1 MKISD
6 LVGIGRLG
14 SCDARGF
21 YRVLIK
27 PEYMSV
33 FMETDEVF
41 LIFNSDRVFYVTI
54 SEREFSDRKIWIRF
68 AEDGI
73 DIERGLHKEVILA
86 IENIE
91 TDEDDDQM
99 DELIG
104 YDVIFSGIRIGRVK
118 DYFHNNAQ
126 YVLEIETELGIQILL
141 PYVDYFV
148 GNEDEEH
155 RQLIVQN
162 VESILDSNDLVLGSS
177 GLRKAP

>member
-1 MKISD
+1 MNISD

-27 PEYMSV
+27 PEYMTD
-33 FMETDEVF
+33 FMQTDDVY

-54 SEREFSDRKIWIRF
+54 SERELSDRKIWIRF

-73 DIERGLHKEVILA
+73 DTERSLHKEVILA
-86 IENIE
+86 IED
-91 TDEDDDQM
+91 TDAEADDVQI

-104 YDVIFSGIRIGRVK
+104 YDVIFSGITIGRVE

-126 YVLEIETELGIQILL
+126 YVLEIGTEPGIRILL
-141 PYVDYFV
+141 PYVEYFV
-148 GNEDEEH
+148 EKKDEEH

-162 VESILDSNDLVLGSS
+162 VESILDSNDLMLSSS
-177 GLRKAP
+177 GLRKIR